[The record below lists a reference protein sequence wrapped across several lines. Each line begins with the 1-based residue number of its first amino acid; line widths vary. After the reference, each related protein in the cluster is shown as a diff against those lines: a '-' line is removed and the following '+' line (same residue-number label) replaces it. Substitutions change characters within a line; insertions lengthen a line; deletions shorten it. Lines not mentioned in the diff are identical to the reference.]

1 MTVVANTKLFNIRN
15 SLQYYQPIQD
25 VSNNQFYIFAARNTP
40 WPNTTPL
47 PISDSTTETEY
58 TIFEELIFGKI
69 VTPTDTKMM
78 VDRNDWTSGTIYAR
92 YDDQDGDLFS
102 KAF

>member
-78 VDRNDWTSGTIYAR
+78 VDRNDWTSGTIW
-92 YDDQDGDLFS
+92 
-102 KAF
+102 

>member
-25 VSNNQFYIFAARNTP
+25 VSNNQFYIFAGRNTP

-58 TIFEELIFGKI
+58 TIFEELIFGKLLEQFMLDMMI
-69 VTPTDTKMM
+69 KM
-78 VDRNDWTSGTIYAR
+78 VISS
-92 YDDQDGDLFS
+92 QKHFS
-102 KAF
+102 